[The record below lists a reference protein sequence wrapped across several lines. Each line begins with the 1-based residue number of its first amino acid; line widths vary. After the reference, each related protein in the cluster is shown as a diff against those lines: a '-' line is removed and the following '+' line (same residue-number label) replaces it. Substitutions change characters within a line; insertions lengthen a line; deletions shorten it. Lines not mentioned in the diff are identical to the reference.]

1 MEGLGDYGDTDSED
15 EQPSTSA
22 APSAN
27 STGREHAAGASTVQ
41 RSMAQS
47 SPANSAG
54 AQSQHANTVTTQK
67 LPSAA
72 DLLAGKGLDSLR
84 AGPGGPRPA
93 GPKRGQPSAAPGR
106 HLPPQAS
113 GKLARTGAAS
123 STTDARRSSSSPFL
137 PPQLKGRPNVVTE
150 DLDKMGL
157 KLKSK
162 PREAE

>member
-27 STGREHAAGASTVQ
+27 TTGASTVQ

-47 SPANSAG
+47 STADLAG
-54 AQSQHANTVTTQK
+54 GHSRHGEAVTTHK

-84 AGPGGPRPA
+84 AGPGSPRPP

-106 HLPPQAS
+106 HLPPPVS
-113 GKLARTGAAS
+113 GKQARIGMAS
-123 STTDARRSSSSPFL
+123 TATDARRSSSSPFL